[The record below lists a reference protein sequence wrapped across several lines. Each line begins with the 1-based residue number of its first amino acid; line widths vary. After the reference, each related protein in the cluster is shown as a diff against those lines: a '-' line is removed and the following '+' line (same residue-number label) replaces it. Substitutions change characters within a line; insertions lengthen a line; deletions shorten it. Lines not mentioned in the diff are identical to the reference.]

1 MCIGSACCVADTHIH
16 TRGRGE
22 RKGGGTAE
30 EEEALL
36 SCNTVLLTHAAAS
49 WSSES
54 FGLKKARKQHNT
66 VYVGKGVSK
75 CHRGPEEVKCQRAAE
90 EVLLLPR
97 VVTHALTTWVLS
109 MWQLPNQTKLNKLDR
124 YTVTKMPEE
133 GGRLGQC
140 HVCSSQQ
147 VKLWAIWVKTLKLWA
162 NLNQNTKTNLT
173 QKVVGMER
181 QYVQW
186 VRLHFTLYRGEMNLL
201 LFRWRLAQDAKQL
214 PIALRCQEF
223 DWSTF
228 TDVKDTLACF
238 INHQCPL

>member
-1 MCIGSACCVADTHIH
+1 M
-16 TRGRGE
+16 
-22 RKGGGTAE
+22 
-30 EEEALL
+30 
-36 SCNTVLLTHAAAS
+36 
-49 WSSES
+49 
-54 FGLKKARKQHNT
+54 
-66 VYVGKGVSK
+66 SK
-75 CHRGPEEVKCQRAAE
+75 CHRGPEEVKCQRAHG

-186 VRLHFTLYRGEMNLL
+186 VRLHFTEVKWIYFCSGEGLL
-201 LFRWRLAQDAKQL
+201 KMQSSCLLHSGG
-214 PIALRCQEF
+214 QEF
-223 DWSTF
+223 DLINIHRCQRYPCLLHQSPMSSLTWEAGTF
-228 TDVKDTLACF
+228 SCSQL
-238 INHQCPL
+238 